1 MSDIKGIA
9 LGIDDF
15 KTLIEENC
23 YYVDKS
29 KFIEE
34 ILKDKA
40 GVKLFTRPRRFGKT
54 LNMSMLK
61 YFFDIKNA
69 EENRNLFKELYIEKS
84 PAINEQGKYPVIF
97 LSMKEIQG
105 KNYEEIIERTRA
117 FFKLLYN
124 EYVMLRENLN
134 QSELQDFDEIWLG
147 KKNIDLSTALLKLSL
162 YLKKYYNQKVII
174 LIDEYDVPLMSA
186 YENGCYDEA
195 IQFFKILYGAVL
207 KSNSNIKMG
216 VLTGAIRVVQAGIFS
231 DLNNLKI
238 NTIFNEAYDE
248 YFGLSQKEVEDIL
261 RYYDM
266 EYTITEVKSWYDGYK
281 FGKAEVYNPWS
292 ILNYI
297 DNKELKA
304 YWINTSGNVLIKNL
318 LLLSDGVV
326 FDDLQNLVNGNE
338 RIVFINENIAFG
350 NNLSPNHLWELLLFS
365 GYLTVK
371 EKMDDKTYLVKIPNK
386 EILTFFKEMFVSII
400 FRGSSNIGDMKQAL
414 QSKNINHI
422 INILEEVVVNAMS
435 FYDTSKKYENSYQT
449 LLSGFMYGL
458 NSFYQVLPNV
468 ESGYGR
474 ADIILKPRN
483 KNWAGYIFELKRA
496 NDNDMKMEAEKALNQ
511 IEDKKYDNILKNEEI
526 KDIIKIGL
534 VFKGKK
540 VESSYSYEKNDFN
553 VKN

>member
-54 LNMSMLK
+54 LNMSMLR

-69 EENRNLFKELYIEKS
+69 EENRSLFKELYIEKS
-84 PAINEQGKYPVIF
+84 PAIKEQGKYPVIF

-186 YENGCYDEA
+186 YENGCYDEV

-216 VLTGAIRVVQAGIFS
+216 VLTGAIRVAQAGIFS

-261 RYYDM
+261 RYYGM

>member
-40 GVKLFTRPRRFGKT
+40 GVKLFNRPRRFGKT
-54 LNMSMLK
+54 LNMSMLR

-69 EENRNLFKELYIEKS
+69 EENRSLFKELYIEKS
-84 PAINEQGKYPVIF
+84 PAIKEQGKYPVIF

-216 VLTGAIRVVQAGIFS
+216 VLTGAIRVAQAGIFS

-261 RYYDM
+261 RYYGM

>member
-1 MSDIKGIA
+1 
-9 LGIDDF
+9 
-15 KTLIEENC
+15 
-23 YYVDKS
+23 
-29 KFIEE
+29 
-34 ILKDKA
+34 
-40 GVKLFTRPRRFGKT
+40 
-54 LNMSMLK
+54 
-61 YFFDIKNA
+61 
-69 EENRNLFKELYIEKS
+69 
-84 PAINEQGKYPVIF
+84 
-97 LSMKEIQG
+97 MKEIQG

-216 VLTGAIRVVQAGIFS
+216 VLTGAIRVAQAGIFS

-261 RYYDM
+261 RYYGM